1 MILQSLKLEK
11 CPSMTGEG
19 RVPICLAGSAVGFNA
34 AHIQAL
40 FIVQSCIFS
49 QPAGNLGRCTRSS
62 PVTTLCRYQCGVV
75 QVYALLCSYLFTRP
89 NSTKTRPLTA
99 CRITRR
105 QRLANCRSEAREM
118 TMLARNG
125 RRVTRAACRGGESR
139 DRRPCVWI
147 GLSTR

>member
-1 MILQSLKLEK
+1 MTLQSLKLEK

-19 RVPICLAGSAVGFNA
+19 HAPICRAGSAVGSNA

-62 PVTTLCRYQCGVV
+62 PVTTPCRYQCGVV

-99 CRITRR
+99 CRITRAVSK
-105 QRLANCRSEAREM
+105 LSVGG
-118 TMLARNG
+118 ARNDDIG
-125 RRVTRAACRGGESR
+125 AERQAGHSSGVCRGGESR